1 MSVLNSTSRNPI
13 VLRSKNNGYTR
24 SEAPPSSPQSITTE
38 LRNHLWKSTSPFKV
52 NGYIRSETP
61 PSFLEKITTDQPPAD
76 DQQETT
82 HRFVEWNI
90 PSFTS

>member
-1 MSVLNSTSRNPI
+1 MPRTPAIGREFKSKMSVLNSTSRN
-13 VLRSKNNGYTR
+13 T
-24 SEAPPSSPQSITTE
+24 SIPTE
-38 LRNHLWKSTSPFKV
+38 LRNHLWKSTSPSKV

-61 PSFLEKITTDQPPAD
+61 PSFLEKITTNQPPAD
-76 DQQETT
+76 DQQEMT